1 LLSMSWLKRK
11 NSRPPEKVTPP
22 VIRFIGE
29 QDGSPERDLKARF
42 IKFFREKPTVQRAYL
57 ARTDYGDATG
67 ANVALCVKSSAGE
80 DMGLVSD
87 VSAIFAEMFG
97 SHEHLDVL
105 FIRHDQEQQL
115 RVVCTPFY
123 ERTSSPVV

>member
-1 LLSMSWLKRK
+1 MSWFKRK
-11 NSRPPEKVTPP
+11 HSRPAEEVKPP
-22 VIRFIGE
+22 VTKFVGE

-42 IKFFREKPTVQRAYL
+42 VKLFREDSTVQRAYL
-57 ARTDYGDATG
+57 ARTDYGDATSV
-67 ANVALCVKSSAGE
+67 NVALCLKSSIGE
-80 DMGLVSD
+80 DMLLVSS

-105 FIRHDQEQQL
+105 FIRDDQEQQL

-123 ERTSSPVV
+123 ERTSSSVV

>member
-1 LLSMSWLKRK
+1 MSSFKRK
-11 NSRPPEKVTPP
+11 DSRPAQEVTPP
-22 VIRFIGE
+22 VINFVGE

-42 IKFFREKPTVQRAYL
+42 IKLFREEAAVQRTYL

-67 ANVALCVKSSAGE
+67 VNVALCVKSSAGE
-80 DMGLVSD
+80 DMSLVSR
-87 VSAIFAEMFG
+87 VSAIFGEMFG

-105 FIRHDQEQQL
+105 FIRDDQEQQL